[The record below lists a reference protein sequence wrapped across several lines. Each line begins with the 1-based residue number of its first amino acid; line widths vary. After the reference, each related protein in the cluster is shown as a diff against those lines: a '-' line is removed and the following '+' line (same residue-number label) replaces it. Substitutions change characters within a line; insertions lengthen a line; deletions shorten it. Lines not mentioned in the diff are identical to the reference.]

1 MPVKKEVTFS
11 LDLYSGVSLELD
23 LHPCRLVPRGDAG
36 EILGDSLVDVESVV
50 ASIHEA
56 RGRSIDVISSGA
68 IDGDGDQEQ
77 IREVGD
83 SEVVGDS
90 NDVVDHR
97 NTVGRMAEDGDAE
110 GVLIN
115 NFKGCCWTRR

>member
-1 MPVKKEVTFS
+1 MDGLEFFFEEAE
-11 LDLYSGVSLELD
+11 SG
-23 LHPCRLVPRGDAG
+23 LVPRGDAG

-50 ASIHEA
+50 AYIHEA
-56 RGRSIDVISSGA
+56 RGRSMDVISSGA

-97 NTVGRMAEDGDAE
+97 NTVGRMAEDGDEE

-115 NFKGCCWTRR
+115 NFKGSCWTRR